1 MLISKATQRRRT
13 ITERQSVAFCFGR
26 SRKAGKPY
34 AAEGAAEMEK
44 VMDVKNIPIK
54 EIVPYAKNA
63 KKHDKRQIDNVAES
77 IRQYGFVQPVVID
90 RDGVIVIGHC
100 RVLAA
105 KKLGMEAVPCVC
117 VDDLT
122 PEQVNALRL
131 VDNKTNESD
140 WDMDL
145 LSMEL
150 PEIDLSA
157 FDFDWDFQDT
167 DETELTNEEREQ
179 EFKERMERGELSDD
193 DEEYQEFLK
202 KFEAKKTT
210 DDCYT
215 PDNIYDAVRDWAAEK
230 YEIGNAAIVRP
241 FYPGGDYKSEKYPS
255 GCVVIDN
262 PPFSI
267 ISEICEWYTSKR
279 INFFLFAPTLTLL
292 GIMRGSANYVACGCG
307 VVYENGASV
316 NTSFVTNMGGNKIVA
331 AADLREIL
339 DDENKKNLKKLHREL
354 PKYSY
359 PDEVLTGTMLCYMAA
374 HGVSLEISE
383 RDAHFIRALDAQKA
397 SGKGLFGSGFL
408 LSEKAAAEKAAAEK
422 AAAEKVNT
430 DIWEL
435 SEREWA
441 IVRGLGNDD

>member
-1 MLISKATQRRRT
+1 
-13 ITERQSVAFCFGR
+13 
-26 SRKAGKPY
+26 
-34 AAEGAAEMEK
+34 MEK
-44 VMDVKNIPIK
+44 VMDVKNIPIG

-105 KKLGMEAVPCVC
+105 KKLGMQAVPCVC

-122 PEQVNALRL
+122 PEQVNALRV
-131 VDNKTNESD
+131 VDNKSAED
-140 WDMDL
+140 GAAWDFDM

-157 FDFDWDFQDT
+157 FDLDWDFQDT
-167 DETELTNEEREQ
+167 EETELTNEEREQ

-215 PDNIYDAVRDWAAEK
+215 PDNIYHAVRDWAVEK

-292 GIMRGSANYVACGCG
+292 GIMRGSANYVVCGCG

-359 PDEVLTGTMLCYMAA
+359 PDEVLTATMLCYMAA

-383 RDAHFIRALDAQKA
+383 RDVHFIRALDAQKA

-422 AAAEKVNT
+422 AAAEKAAAEKVNT
-430 DIWEL
+430 DIWKL
-435 SEREWA
+435 SEREWE
-441 IVRGLGNDD
+441 IVRGLGNDDR